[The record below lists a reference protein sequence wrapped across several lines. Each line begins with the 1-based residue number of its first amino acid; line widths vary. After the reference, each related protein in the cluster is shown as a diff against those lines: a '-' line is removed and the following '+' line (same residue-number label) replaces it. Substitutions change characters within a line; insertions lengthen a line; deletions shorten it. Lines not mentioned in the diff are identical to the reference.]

1 MKKLLLSLSLL
12 ALATGA
18 SAFYKYDA
26 KSGNSYSTI
35 GNTTY
40 GSNAR
45 NGTTWSSTTN
55 GSRSY
60 GTDSRGNTWNYYHNT
75 GYYNNSNGTTC
86 YGKGNLRTCN

>member
-1 MKKLLLSLSLL
+1 MKKFLIAALLIAIS
-12 ALATGA
+12 TTA
-18 SAFYKYDA
+18 SAFYTYDA

-45 NGTTWSSTTN
+45 NGTNWSSTTI
-55 GSRSY
+55 GSQTY
-60 GTDSRGNTWNYYHNT
+60 GTDSRGNTWNYDHNT

-86 YGKGNLRTCN
+86 FGKGNLRTCN